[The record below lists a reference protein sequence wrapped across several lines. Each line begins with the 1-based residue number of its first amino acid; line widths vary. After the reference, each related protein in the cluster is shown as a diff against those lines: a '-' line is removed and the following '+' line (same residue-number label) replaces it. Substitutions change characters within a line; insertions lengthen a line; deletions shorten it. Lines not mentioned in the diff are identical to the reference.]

1 MVAPKTEPAS
11 TPAGKP
17 STIDEYIAG
26 YPDEVRGMLQRVR
39 TAISDQVPGFSEKI
53 RYGMPAI
60 MLGSTNDP
68 TGGRYAL
75 HFAAWKNHLGLYP
88 IPTLPEPLESEIAPY
103 REAKDS
109 VNFPYTRPVP
119 YDLISRVTAAI
130 VSLRHGN

>member
-17 STIDEYIAG
+17 TTIDEYIAG

-68 TGGRYAL
+68 TRELPLHATRTLRPHLPRGGGDRVA
-75 HFAAWKNHLGLYP
+75 
-88 IPTLPEPLESEIAPY
+88 PT
-103 REAKDS
+103 R
-109 VNFPYTRPVP
+109 
-119 YDLISRVTAAI
+119 
-130 VSLRHGN
+130 